1 MYSFLVCYGNEV
13 VEFHKGSM
21 TKEDATL
28 EANKLIGQGY
38 TNVRVR
44 AEDPHHPSWPLNF
57 DNEEKA

>member
-1 MYSFLVCYGNEV
+1 MTFLVCYGNEV

-28 EANKLIGQGY
+28 EADKLIGQGY

-57 DNEEKA
+57 DYQEEV

>member
-1 MYSFLVCYGNEV
+1 
-13 VEFHKGSM
+13 M

-57 DNEEKA
+57 DNEDKA

>member
-1 MYSFLVCYGNEV
+1 M
-13 VEFHKGSM
+13 EFHKGSM

-28 EANKLIGQGY
+28 EADKLIGQGY

-57 DNEEKA
+57 DYQEEV

>member
-1 MYSFLVCYGNEV
+1 MTFLVCYGDTV

-28 EANKLIGQGY
+28 ESNKLIGQGR

-57 DNEEKA
+57 DCQEA

>member
-1 MYSFLVCYGNEV
+1 MTFLVCYGESV

-28 EANKLIGQGY
+28 EADKLIGQGR

-57 DNEEKA
+57 DLQEG

>member
-1 MYSFLVCYGNEV
+1 MTFLVCYGNEV

-21 TKEDATL
+21 TKEEATL

-44 AEDPHHPSWPLNF
+44 VEDPHHPTWPLNF
-57 DNEEKA
+57 DNEDKA